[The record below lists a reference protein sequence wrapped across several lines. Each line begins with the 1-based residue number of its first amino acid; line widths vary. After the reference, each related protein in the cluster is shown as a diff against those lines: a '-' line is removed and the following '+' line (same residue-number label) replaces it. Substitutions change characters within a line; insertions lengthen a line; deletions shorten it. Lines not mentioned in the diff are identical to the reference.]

1 MKWQKIIKQET
12 IEEYIRSRG
21 YEKVSEKY
29 NGREV
34 TFEKDLG
41 EREEISLR
49 TMRPEMTNRP
59 ASVTITSFYPQRGGN
74 YILFKIAGRKEIRI
88 IEDPYDMHDAYDHTN
103 SVIEVYGD
111 DELYEEML
119 NDFVTTDMA
128 EIRDSFNF
136 LRGGRLN
143 MVRLPPRE

>member
-12 IEEYIRSRG
+12 IEEYLRSRG

-29 NGREV
+29 NGRQV

-41 EREEISLR
+41 EREEISVR
-49 TMRPEMTNRP
+49 TGQPEMSNRP
-59 ASVTITSFYPQRGGN
+59 GSVTITSFYPQRGGN
-74 YILFKIAGRKEIRI
+74 HILYNVYKGEIRI
-88 IEDPYDMHDAYDHTN
+88 IENPYDMHDAYDHSN
-103 SVIEVYGD
+103 SVLEVDD
-111 DELYEEML
+111 DELYEEIL

-136 LRGGRLN
+136 LRGGRLK
-143 MVRLPPRE
+143 MIRLPPRE